1 LKSLCHSQ
9 QTTCLGDTKKVQIY
23 IYVENPHLHVSYLR
37 TGPSHGSIAL
47 VLFVVQT
54 QPPRGLPSPFPALD
68 RECHFLHLIR
78 LSRPRLPSELFIRC
92 VEYVAILVLASATR
106 SYVSKRHGLWLC
118 KWNAVHT
125 VGRARTTRTSL

>member
-1 LKSLCHSQ
+1 MKSLLSQ
-9 QTTCLGDTKKVQIY
+9 PTDNMSRRHQKVQIY

-68 RECHFLHLIR
+68 RKCHFLHLIR